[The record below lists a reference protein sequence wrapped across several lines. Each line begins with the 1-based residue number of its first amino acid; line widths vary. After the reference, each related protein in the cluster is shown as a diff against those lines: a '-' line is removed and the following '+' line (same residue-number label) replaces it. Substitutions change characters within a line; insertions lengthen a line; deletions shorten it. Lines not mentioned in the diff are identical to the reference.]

1 MDFVLYLFVGIIIG
15 IMSGFFGVGGGFIL
29 TPLLL
34 LIGFSPV
41 VAIATSLMYT
51 IGTSVSGVVA
61 HYRLKNIEWKT
72 AGLIGISGIA
82 ATQVA
87 HPFVLF
93 LERNHWDDTVI
104 PLFYLF
110 LLGYFAFSMLKKG
123 KPSPVSNSNKPT
135 KSHTAKVLFIG
146 FFGGFMSTALGVG
159 GGFIIVPLLISA
171 LSMQPKKAVGT
182 SLLSVFFIVIS
193 GFISYSFSTPIDYVI
208 GAVLVVGALIGGQI
222 GAATTSYFADKEIK
236 KMLGLLYISTWISI
250 LLKLFQSDL
259 IGLLILSLFILY
271 LLVVFSLKFYH
282 HRKSQQ
288 IAKKAE

>member
-1 MDFVLYLFVGIIIG
+1 MYLFVGIIIG

-34 LIGFSPV
+34 LMGFPPV

-72 AGLIGISGIA
+72 AGLIGVSGIA

-93 LERNHWDDTVI
+93 LENRQLDDTVI
-104 PLFYLF
+104 PVFYLF
-110 LLGYFAFSMLKKG
+110 LLGYFAFSMLRKG
-123 KPSPVSNSNKPT
+123 KAASVTPGDKRSKT
-135 KSHTAKVLFIG
+135 AIAKVLLIG

-222 GAATTSYFADKEIK
+222 GAALTSYFADKEIR

-250 LLKLFQSDL
+250 LLKLFHFELAGL
-259 IGLLILSLFILY
+259 IILTLFIFY
-271 LLVVFSLKFYH
+271 LLVIFSMKYYR
-282 HRKSQQ
+282 HRKTEMKAQ
-288 IAKKAE
+288 KAE